1 MKIFARRV
9 VVATVLAAHLGLDAW
24 LISICVLKYTGWMP
38 SWFLFAFAVLSV
50 PMAQGCLIGLWAA
63 TAPMRFSLRLPLGLT
78 GTMLPLIVFFWIGGG
93 GHLGMAFSLMMITQL
108 LLILGLVDAGRLIR
122 RHLRVRRYGRTAAD
136 AARIQFSLR
145 QMLIWTAVLAL
156 LLGTGKA
163 IFTWLGWTNVP
174 YAFDWVC
181 LFQIPAVYNVL
192 YALLALGLF
201 TIRVRWQVRILL
213 LPLVVAA
220 CGALAC
226 SMPWVLR
233 LLFGAD
239 GGLDVPVSLMISGS
253 QTVYHLLTLWPL
265 WLCGYIGHRPQA
277 DTEPTQTAPD
287 SDSPLAGQ

>member
-1 MKIFARRV
+1 MTITARRV
-9 VVATVLAAHLGLDAW
+9 TLGVVLAVHLGVDAW

-63 TAPMRFSLRLPLGLT
+63 TASMRFSLRLPLGLT

-93 GHLGMAFSLMMITQL
+93 GAHGMAFSLMMITQL
-108 LLILGLVDAGRLIR
+108 LLILGLVGGGRLIR
-122 RHLRVRRYGRTAAD
+122 RHFGVRRYGRTAAD

-163 IFTWLGWTNVP
+163 IFTWLGWTEAP
-174 YAFDWVC
+174 YAFNWVC

-192 YALLALGLF
+192 YALSVLGLF

-226 SMPWVLR
+226 SMPRVLR
-233 LLFGAD
+233 LLFDAD

-253 QTVYHLLTLWPL
+253 QIVYHVLTLWPL
-265 WLCGYIGHRPQA
+265 WLCGCIGHRAHA
-277 DTEPTQTAPD
+277 DTEPGETAPG
-287 SDSPLAGQ
+287 SDNSFAG